1 MQSLKILLGIITI
14 SLLGLMQ
21 VKGQTLDFKNSRK
34 ILLGGQEQ
42 SKQEIFKIM
51 ETHPEALQL
60 YKEGKN
66 LRTWGDVTFFG
77 GLGIAV
83 GGVLLNSL
91 TNIGSKD
98 KPIKGGYYGSNPTYK
113 ETNYTLSIVSLVV
126 GGGLL
131 AATIPL
137 KISGK
142 KKIRQSVEM
151 YNNDVG
157 KTVSEAE
164 NRIKPQFFL
173 IADNKGTGIRILF

>member
-21 VKGQTLDFKNSRK
+21 VKGQTLDFKHSRK
-34 ILLGGQEQ
+34 ILLEGQEQ
-42 SKQEIFKIM
+42 SKQDIFKIM
-51 ETHPEALQL
+51 ESHPEALQL

-98 KPIKGGYYGSNPTYK
+98 KSINGWYGSNATYT

-151 YNNDVG
+151 YNNEVG